1 MDVRLDEDLGPAMA
15 RASGLLLSG
24 RVVEAVLPLLTATA
38 LHVVPA
44 AVGAGITIP
53 GSDGSLATAAG
64 TDPLVERADAL
75 QYELDEGPCL
85 DAWRQRRYIV
95 ADDLSAEKRW
105 PRWAPLAAELGLR
118 SVASAGLVAGEAAV
132 GAIKLYSTRP
142 AAFDEADR
150 AALVLFAAQAAILVN
165 SAETFQRAGHLSED
179 VQVALRERDTVT
191 RATGLI
197 MGREKVPEDR
207 AFSYLMS
214 RAQSEGTAIHE
225 AAARLLRSASTRT

>member
-1 MDVRLDEDLGPAMA
+1 MA
-15 RASGLLLSG
+15 RASGLLLAG

-44 AVGAGITIP
+44 AVGSGITLP
-53 GSDGSLATAAG
+53 GADGAHVTAAG

-95 ADDLSAEKRW
+95 ADDLTADERW
-105 PRWAPLAAELGLR
+105 PRWAPRAAELGLR

-132 GAIKLYSTRP
+132 GAIKLYSTDP
-142 AAFDEADR
+142 AAFDESDR
-150 AALVLFAAQAAILVN
+150 SALVLFAAQAAILVN
-165 SAETFQRAGHLSED
+165 SARTSERAGHLSED
-179 VQVALRERDTVT
+179 VQAALRERDTVT
-191 RATGLI
+191 RATGLV

-207 AFSYLMS
+207 AFSYLMG
-214 RAQSEGTAIHE
+214 RAQSEGTSLHD
-225 AAARLLRSASTRT
+225 AAARLLRSAAGG